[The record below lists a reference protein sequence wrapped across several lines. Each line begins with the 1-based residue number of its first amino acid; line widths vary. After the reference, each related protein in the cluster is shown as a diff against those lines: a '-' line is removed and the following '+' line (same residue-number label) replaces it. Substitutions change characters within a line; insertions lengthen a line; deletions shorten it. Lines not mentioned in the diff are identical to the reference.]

1 MLFAAL
7 LLLAAAPAALAQT
20 YISSCGGTFNL
31 TKFAVTPPNPQAGDT
46 VVMNVTG
53 TETGAPLA
61 GGTGVINAYLFGAE
75 VFTAPFAVRPRSQ
88 TALPPTSKAATSFTA
103 LRSLPSAAP
112 CADLQPDHH

>member
-53 TETGAPLA
+53 TETGAAPLS

-75 VFTAPFAVRPRSQ
+75 VFTYPIAVRPRSHC
-88 TALPPTSKAATSFTA
+88 
-103 LRSLPSAAP
+103 PSAANRP
-112 CADLQPDHH
+112 WD